1 MINTTIILGGIALRL
16 IPHLPNFSSISATA
30 LFAGTRLPRRYAF
43 ILPLI
48 IAIVSDY
55 LLLYVNPFSTPILDL
70 SGIKPISA
78 MFHATT
84 LYVWSSFLV
93 SGLIGLWLRRHFK
106 ASNLVLA
113 SLITSLQFFL
123 ITNFG
128 VWAAGAYSRGIDGL
142 ITSYAMGLPFLRWTM
157 LGDLFYSSVFFS
169 IHAFATRVSTKVS
182 PATLK
187 ARVQN

>member
-1 MINTTIILGGIALRL
+1 MINTTIILGCIALRL

-128 VWAAGAYSRGIDGL
+128 VWAAGAYGRGIDGL

-157 LGDLFYSSVFFS
+157 LGDLFYSSIFFS
-169 IHAFATRVSTKVS
+169 IHALATKISAKVS

-187 ARVQN
+187 ARV

>member
-16 IPHLPNFSSISATA
+16 VPHLPNFSSISATA

-43 ILPLI
+43 VLPLV
-48 IAIVSDY
+48 IAIISDY
-55 LLLYVNPFSTPILDL
+55 LLLYISPFSSPVLDL
-70 SGIKPISA
+70 SGIKPVSA

-84 LYVWSSFLV
+84 LYVWGSFLL
-93 SGLIGLWLRRHFK
+93 SGIIGLWLRRHFK

-113 SLITSLQFFL
+113 SLFASLQFFL

-128 VWAAGAYSRGIDGL
+128 VWAAGAYSRGLDGL
-142 ITSYAMGLPFLRWTM
+142 ITSYAMGLPFLRWTI

-169 IHAFATRVSTKVS
+169 IHALANRISTKIS
-182 PATLK
+182 PAALK
-187 ARVQN
+187 ACV

>member
-1 MINTTIILGGIALRL
+1 MINTTIILGGIILRL
-16 IPHLPNFSSISATA
+16 VPHPPNFSSISATA
-30 LFAGTRLPRRYAF
+30 LFAGTKLPRRYAF
-43 ILPLI
+43 ILPLV
-48 IAIVSDY
+48 IAVVSDY
-55 LLLYVNPFSTPILDL
+55 LLLYVNPFASPILDS

-84 LYVWSSFLV
+84 LYVWGSFLL

-106 ASNLVLA
+106 ASNLVFA

-142 ITSYAMGLPFLRWTM
+142 VTSYAMGLPFLRWTM

-169 IHAFATRVSTKVS
+169 IHAFATKTRTKVS